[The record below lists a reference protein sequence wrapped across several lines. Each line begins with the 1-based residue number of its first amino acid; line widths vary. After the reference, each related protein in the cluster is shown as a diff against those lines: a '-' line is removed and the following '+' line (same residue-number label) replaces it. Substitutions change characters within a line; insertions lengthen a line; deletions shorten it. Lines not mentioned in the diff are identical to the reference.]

1 MTPQSKHLPISMAL
15 CVTMLT
21 GCASIAPGEVVEPK
35 DVTVEKALED
45 IGKGFSAMKRELDRQ
60 VLGVYPCVIIVSLN
74 LKASAED
81 SGKLIVDG
89 TTKPRILE
97 GMNSP
102 AAPAVNARF
111 ESGGTSSAERG
122 NTIAIEMYSP
132 GCLPKG
138 TLGYQKPE
146 HVKSAQKGMAATGAT
161 PLGENDSSNS
171 QPAS

>member
-1 MTPQSKHLPISMAL
+1 MNPKKTCPSISVAL
-15 CVTMLT
+15 CFAVLT
-21 GCASIAPGEVVEPK
+21 GCASIQPDEVVTPK
-35 DVTVEKALED
+35 DVTVQKALED

-60 VLGVYPCVIIVSLN
+60 VLGVYPCVIKVSLN
-74 LKASAED
+74 LKASAVD
-81 SGKLIVDG
+81 SGKLIVDA

-97 GMNSP
+97 GMKSP
-102 AAPAVNARF
+102 VTPAVKAQF

-146 HVKSAQKGMAATGAT
+146 HVASAQRGMAATGAE
-161 PLGENDSSNS
+161 PMGENDS
-171 QPAS
+171 QKVER